1 MQTPRPLSACAQHPA
16 RPTPDA
22 GLRRAIC
29 LATALALTACSSV
42 QLKHQVEKSVADN
55 SQNTAQQRSVQAD
68 YAQKQAGPVRKVDGF
83 WLGSR
88 AIKLSPDQQLPPV
101 FDQPH
106 SLSLRYPTTLAGV
119 ADALTKVSGVMIR
132 IQPDVYTAAPSAA
145 PSAATVRPSSGG
157 NISQTER
164 DALYTGYLGADS
176 LRGLL
181 DKIAAQASISWEYRD
196 GLVQFYRLQSR
207 TFTLLLPP
215 GEGDAT
221 VNVSKS
227 ATATSSGSGSGSN
240 SGSASSSSDNKVSS
254 TAKLQFWSNIER
266 TLKAML
272 TAAGKAEISQTT
284 GTVSVTDTRDAV
296 ERIAEYIEREN
307 AALTRQVQVDVKVLS
322 VQTSDNGDLGL
333 DWTAVYQKLTSN
345 GLGNIGWSFGS

>member
-1 MQTPRPLSACAQHPA
+1 MSQSNVPVLMLASLLV
-16 RPTPDA
+16 A
-22 GLRRAIC
+22 G
-29 LATALALTACSSV
+29 CSSIELKQQVTQSSERVALDASQQRHV
-42 QLKHQVEKSVADN
+42 QQAM
-55 SQNTAQQRSVQAD
+55 AQQQQAV
-68 YAQKQAGPVRKVDGF
+68 VRKLDTA
-83 WLGSR
+83 WLGNR
-88 AIKLSPDQQLPPV
+88 AIKLSADQQLPPV

-132 IQPDVYTAAPSAA
+132 IQPDVYTATPATGSLPTAAGKSGNEAPFS
-145 PSAATVRPSSGG
+145 
-157 NISQTER
+157 
-164 DALYTGYLGADS
+164 GYLAADS

-254 TAKLQFWSNIER
+254 TAKLQFWSNI
-266 TLKAML
+266 
-272 TAAGKAEISQTT
+272 
-284 GTVSVTDTRDAV
+284 
-296 ERIAEYIEREN
+296 
-307 AALTRQVQVDVKVLS
+307 
-322 VQTSDNGDLGL
+322 
-333 DWTAVYQKLTSN
+333 
-345 GLGNIGWSFGS
+345 